1 MKAGIVP
8 SKLVFFIDSCTLP
21 SLSYMRAVKNA
32 VSAFHCCINFYL
44 IWYIGLLSL
53 CSKENGMLKVK
64 DIMTTEVFVLHAT
77 QTLELVRSLM
87 RIKHVRHVP
96 IVDGDNAFVGL
107 MTHRDLLAQ
116 TISHLAE
123 VDEDEQEYLD
133 RHIHIVNTMK
143 TDVLT
148 ADPEMDVCSAIAK
161 LLDHKYGCLP
171 VVSDGKLVGIVTE
184 ADFLNLT
191 LGLLRDSDSTCV

>member
-1 MKAGIVP
+1 
-8 SKLVFFIDSCTLP
+8 
-21 SLSYMRAVKNA
+21 
-32 VSAFHCCINFYL
+32 
-44 IWYIGLLSL
+44 
-53 CSKENGMLKVK
+53 MLKIK
-64 DIMTTEVFVLHAT
+64 DIMTSEVFVLHAT

-96 IVDGDNAFVGL
+96 IVDPDNTFVGL

-123 VDEDEQEYLD
+123 VGEEEQEYLD
-133 RHIHIVNTMK
+133 RHIHIMKIMK

-148 ADPEMDVCSAIAK
+148 ADPEMDICAAIS
-161 LLDHKYGCLP
+161 LLLSHKYGCLP

-191 LGLLRDSDSTCV
+191 LDLLRQTDSKCV

>member
-1 MKAGIVP
+1 
-8 SKLVFFIDSCTLP
+8 
-21 SLSYMRAVKNA
+21 
-32 VSAFHCCINFYL
+32 
-44 IWYIGLLSL
+44 
-53 CSKENGMLKVK
+53 MLKIK
-64 DIMTTEVFVLHAT
+64 DIMTSEVFVLHAT

-96 IVDGDNAFVGL
+96 IVDADNTFVGL

-123 VDEDEQEYLD
+123 VDDEEQEYLD
-133 RHIHIVNTMK
+133 RHLHIVNIMK

-148 ADPEMDVCSAIAK
+148 ADPEMDICSAISL

-171 VVSDGKLVGIVTE
+171 VVSNGKLVGIVTE

-191 LGLLRDSDSTCV
+191 LGLLRKSDSKCV

>member
-1 MKAGIVP
+1 
-8 SKLVFFIDSCTLP
+8 
-21 SLSYMRAVKNA
+21 
-32 VSAFHCCINFYL
+32 
-44 IWYIGLLSL
+44 
-53 CSKENGMLKVK
+53 MLKVR
-64 DIMTTEVFVLHAT
+64 DIMTSEVFVLQST

-96 IVDGDNAFVGL
+96 IVDEDNAFVGL

-123 VDEDEQEYLD
+123 IDEEEQEYLD
-133 RHIHIVNTMK
+133 RHIHIVNIMK
-143 TDVLT
+143 TDVVT
-148 ADPEMDVCSAIAK
+148 ADPDLDICSAITL

-171 VVSDGKLVGIVTE
+171 VVSNGKLVGIVTE

-191 LGLLRDSDSTCV
+191 LGLLRESDSACV

>member
-1 MKAGIVP
+1 
-8 SKLVFFIDSCTLP
+8 
-21 SLSYMRAVKNA
+21 
-32 VSAFHCCINFYL
+32 
-44 IWYIGLLSL
+44 
-53 CSKENGMLKVK
+53 MLKVK

-96 IVDGDNAFVGL
+96 IVDEDNTFVGL

-116 TISHLAE
+116 TISHLAD
-123 VDEDEQEYLD
+123 VDEEEQEYLD
-133 RHIHIVNTMK
+133 RHIHIMNIMK

-148 ADPEMDVCSAIAK
+148 ADPDTDVCTAINM
-161 LLDHKYGCLP
+161 LLENKYGCLP
-171 VVSDGKLVGIVTE
+171 VVSEGKLVGIVTE

-191 LGLLRDSDSTCV
+191 LGLLRKSEASCV

>member
-1 MKAGIVP
+1 
-8 SKLVFFIDSCTLP
+8 
-21 SLSYMRAVKNA
+21 
-32 VSAFHCCINFYL
+32 
-44 IWYIGLLSL
+44 
-53 CSKENGMLKVK
+53 MLKVK

-96 IVDGDNAFVGL
+96 IVDTDNSFLGL
-107 MTHRDLLAQ
+107 LTHRDLLAQ

-123 VDEDEQEYLD
+123 VDEEEQEYLN
-133 RHIHIVNTMK
+133 RHIHIMNVMK

-148 ADPEMDVCSAIAK
+148 VNPEMDVCSAIT
-161 LLDHKYGCLP
+161 LLIEQKYGCLP
-171 VVSDGKLVGIVTE
+171 VVEDGKLVGIVTE

-191 LGLLRDSDSTCV
+191 LELLRRSDSTCI

>member
-1 MKAGIVP
+1 
-8 SKLVFFIDSCTLP
+8 
-21 SLSYMRAVKNA
+21 
-32 VSAFHCCINFYL
+32 
-44 IWYIGLLSL
+44 
-53 CSKENGMLKVK
+53 MLKVK
-64 DIMTTEVFVLHAT
+64 DVMTSEVFVLHAT

-96 IVDGDNAFVGL
+96 IVDPDNTFVGL

-123 VDEDEQEYLD
+123 VDDEEQEYLD
-133 RHIHIVNTMK
+133 RHIHIMNIMK

-148 ADPEMDVCSAIAK
+148 ADPEMDVCSAITL
-161 LLDHKYGCLP
+161 LLDHRYGCLP
-171 VVSDGKLVGIVTE
+171 VVSEGKLVGIVTE

-191 LGLLRDSDSTCV
+191 LELLGKYEKECAPD